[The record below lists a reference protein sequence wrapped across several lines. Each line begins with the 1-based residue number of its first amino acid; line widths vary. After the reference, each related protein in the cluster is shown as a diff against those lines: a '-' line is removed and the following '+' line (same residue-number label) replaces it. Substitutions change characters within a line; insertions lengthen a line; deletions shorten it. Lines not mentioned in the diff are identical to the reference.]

1 MTNLSPHLVLLFVL
15 AAGAGAAM
23 TQLGYGSRLLRIEL
37 KTCASCGRHLRHGA
51 CSALRRL
58 TRRLIMGEM
67 RQEPAAPTPN
77 DGAPAAPKQS
87 DPRSPAKPGKGRR
100 ALVWALVVVASLL
113 MFASVLTKWVDRQML
128 DNDNWNQAS
137 EQVIQDPAVQD
148 ALSVYLVN
156 QLYDNV
162 DVEQALAQKLPPG
175 LQGLAGPAAG
185 ALRQPATNAVGV
197 ILQRPRVQQAW
208 VSAMTVAHQKLLN
221 VLEDKTGNGISTGN
235 GVVTLDLSELVAE
248 LGIDLGVPQAALDR
262 LPPDAG
268 QFTLMKSD
276 QLSAAQS
283 GFQVLKALSLWLLV
297 LVLVMYGLAIY
308 LARGFRRRT
317 LRNIGW
323 AFVVV
328 GLLTIIARRLLG
340 NYTVDAVA
348 APGYELVGHHA
359 WLIGTSILGE
369 IGRSLVLYGLVGVLG
384 AVLAGPTR
392 LATGLRRRI
401 TPTLN
406 DQPEVTWGAV
416 GGVFLLLVLWGG
428 THALREWW
436 GILLLG
442 GLLALGVVALRRQ
455 TLAEAAAA
463 EAAPATAPSSR
474 TAAVAARFG
483 AGQKRSAADEIASLN
498 DLRAS
503 GAISEEE
510 YERGKELALR

>member
-1 MTNLSPHLVLLFVL
+1 
-15 AAGAGAAM
+15 
-23 TQLGYGSRLLRIEL
+23 
-37 KTCASCGRHLRHGA
+37 
-51 CSALRRL
+51 
-58 TRRLIMGEM
+58 MGDI
-67 RQEPAAPTPN
+67 RQEPAAPTN
-77 DGAPAAPKQS
+77 DGAPATATKSEPK
-87 DPRSPAKPGKGRR
+87 SPAKPGKGRR
-100 ALVWALVVVASLL
+100 ALVWGLVVVASLL
-113 MFASVLTKWVDRQML
+113 MFASVLTTWVNRQIL
-128 DNDNWNQAS
+128 DNDNWNKAS

-148 ALSVYLVN
+148 ALSIYLVN

-208 VSAMTVAHQKLLN
+208 VSALTLAHQKLIN
-221 VLEDKTGNGISTGN
+221 VLENKTGHGISTGN
-235 GVVTLDLSELVAE
+235 GEVTLDLSALVAE
-248 LGIDLGVPQAALDR
+248 LGLDLGVPQAALDR

-276 QLSAAQS
+276 QLSAAQT
-283 GFQVLKALSLWLLV
+283 GFQSLKALSLWLLV

-308 LARGFRRRT
+308 LARGFRRPT
-317 LRNIGW
+317 LRNVGW

-328 GLLTIIARRLLG
+328 GLLTIIVRRLLG
-340 NYTVDAVA
+340 NYIVGAIA

-369 IGRSLVLYGLVGVLG
+369 IGRSLVLYGLIAMLG

-392 LATGLRRRI
+392 AATGLRRRLA
-401 TPTLN
+401 PTLN
-406 DQPEVTWGAV
+406 DQPEITWGAV
-416 GGVFLLLVLWGG
+416 GGIFLLLVLWGG

-442 GLLALGVVALRRQ
+442 GLLALGVVALRRE
-455 TLAEAAAA
+455 TLAESAAA
-463 EAAPATAPSSR
+463 EAAPAGPSSSR
-474 TAAVAARFG
+474 TAALAARFG
-483 AGQKRSAADEIASLN
+483 SGSPERSPADEIATLN

>member
-1 MTNLSPHLVLLFVL
+1 
-15 AAGAGAAM
+15 
-23 TQLGYGSRLLRIEL
+23 
-37 KTCASCGRHLRHGA
+37 
-51 CSALRRL
+51 
-58 TRRLIMGEM
+58 
-67 RQEPAAPTPN
+67 
-77 DGAPAAPKQS
+77 
-87 DPRSPAKPGKGRR
+87 
-100 ALVWALVVVASLL
+100 
-113 MFASVLTKWVDRQML
+113 
-128 DNDNWNQAS
+128 
-137 EQVIQDPAVQD
+137 
-148 ALSVYLVN
+148 
-156 QLYDNV
+156 
-162 DVEQALAQKLPPG
+162 
-175 LQGLAGPAAG
+175 
-185 ALRQPATNAVGV
+185 
-197 ILQRPRVQQAW
+197 
-208 VSAMTVAHQKLLN
+208 
-221 VLEDKTGNGISTGN
+221 
-235 GVVTLDLSELVAE
+235 
-248 LGIDLGVPQAALDR
+248 
-262 LPPDAG
+262 
-268 QFTLMKSD
+268 
-276 QLSAAQS
+276 
-283 GFQVLKALSLWLLV
+283 
-297 LVLVMYGLAIY
+297 MYGLAIY

-328 GLLTIIARRLLG
+328 GLLTIIVRRLLG
-340 NYTVDAVA
+340 NYIVDAVA

-369 IGRSLVLYGLVGVLG
+369 IGRSIVLYGLVGVLG

-401 TPTLN
+401 APTLN
-406 DQPEVTWGAV
+406 DQPEVAWGAV

>member
-1 MTNLSPHLVLLFVL
+1 
-15 AAGAGAAM
+15 
-23 TQLGYGSRLLRIEL
+23 
-37 KTCASCGRHLRHGA
+37 
-51 CSALRRL
+51 
-58 TRRLIMGEM
+58 MGDT
-67 RQEPAAPTPN
+67 RQEPAAPTAT
-77 DGAPAAPKQS
+77 DGAPVTPKQS
-87 DPRSPAKPGKGRR
+87 EPTSPARPGKGRR
-100 ALVWALVVVASLL
+100 ALVWGLVVVASLL
-113 MFASVLTKWVDRQML
+113 MFASVLTTWVDRQML
-128 DNDNWNQAS
+128 DNGNWNQAS

-208 VSAMTVAHQKLLN
+208 VSALTLAHQKLLN
-221 VLEDKTGNGISTGN
+221 VLEDKTGHGISTGN
-235 GVVTLDLSELVAE
+235 GVVTLDLSALVAE
-248 LGIDLGVPQAALDR
+248 LGVDLGVPQAALDK

-276 QLSAAQS
+276 QLSAAQT
-283 GFQVLKALSLWLLV
+283 GFQTLKALTLWLLV
-297 LVLVMYGLAIY
+297 LVLVLYGLAIY
-308 LARGFRRRT
+308 LARGFRRPT
-317 LRNIGW
+317 LRNVGW
-323 AFVVV
+323 AFVIV
-328 GLLTIIARRLLG
+328 GLLTIIVRRLLG
-340 NYTVDAVA
+340 NYIVDAIA
-348 APGYELVGHHA
+348 SPGYEVVGHHA
-359 WLIGTSILGE
+359 WLIGTSILGQ
-369 IGRSLVLYGLVGVLG
+369 IGRSLVLYGLIAMLG

-392 LATGLRRRI
+392 LATGVRRRLA
-401 TPTLN
+401 PTLN
-406 DQPEVTWGAV
+406 DQPEITWGAV
-416 GGVFLLLVLWGG
+416 GGIYLLLVLWGG

-442 GLLALGVVALRRQ
+442 GLLALGVVALRRE

-463 EAAPATAPSSR
+463 EAAPAAAPSSS
-474 TAAVAARFG
+474 TAAIAARFG
-483 AGQKRSAADEIASLN
+483 AGGEKRSPADEIASLN

>member
-1 MTNLSPHLVLLFVL
+1 
-15 AAGAGAAM
+15 
-23 TQLGYGSRLLRIEL
+23 
-37 KTCASCGRHLRHGA
+37 
-51 CSALRRL
+51 
-58 TRRLIMGEM
+58 MGEM
-67 RQEPAAPTPN
+67 RQEPAAPTTN
-77 DGAPAAPKQS
+77 DGAPATPKQS
-87 DPRSPAKPGKGRR
+87 EARSPAMPGKGRR
-100 ALVWALVVVASLL
+100 ALVWGLVVVASLIT
-113 MFASVLTKWVDRQML
+113 FVSILTLWVDRQML
-128 DNDNWNQAS
+128 DDDNWNQSS
-137 EQVIQDPAVQD
+137 EELIQDPAVQD
-148 ALSVYLVN
+148 ALSIFLVN

-208 VSAMTVAHQKLLN
+208 LKSSALAHEKLIN
-221 VLEDKTGNGISTGN
+221 VLENKTGRGISTGN
-235 GVVTLDLSELVAE
+235 GVVTLDLSALVAE
-248 LGIDLGVPQAALDR
+248 LGLDLGVPQSALDR

-276 QLSAAQS
+276 QLSAAQN
-283 GFQVLKALSLWLLV
+283 GFQVLKALSVWLLV

-317 LRNIGW
+317 LRNVGW

-328 GLLTIIARRLLG
+328 GLLVIIVRRLLG
-340 NYTVDAVA
+340 NYIVDAIA

-359 WLIGTSILGE
+359 WLISTSILGE
-369 IGRSLVLYGLVGVLG
+369 IGRSTILYGLVGMLG

-392 LATGLRRRI
+392 AATGLRRRLA
-401 TPTLN
+401 PTLN
-406 DQPEVTWGAV
+406 DQPEIAWGAV
-416 GGVFLLLVLWGG
+416 GGAFLLLVLWGG
-428 THALREWW
+428 THALRHWW
-436 GILLLG
+436 GIILLG

-455 TLAEAAAA
+455 TLEEATAA
-463 EAAPATAPSSR
+463 EAAPAAAPSSL

-483 AGQKRSAADEIASLN
+483 AGQKRSPADEIATLN

-510 YERGKELALR
+510 YERGKALALR

>member
-1 MTNLSPHLVLLFVL
+1 
-15 AAGAGAAM
+15 
-23 TQLGYGSRLLRIEL
+23 
-37 KTCASCGRHLRHGA
+37 
-51 CSALRRL
+51 
-58 TRRLIMGEM
+58 MGEM
-67 RQEPAAPTPN
+67 RQEPATPTTS
-77 DGAPAAPKQS
+77 DGAPATTEQSEPK
-87 DPRSPAKPGKGRR
+87 SPAKPGKGRR
-100 ALVWALVVVASLL
+100 ALVWGLVVVASIIT
-113 MFASVLTKWVDRQML
+113 FVSILTLWVDRQMV

-137 EQVIQDPAVQD
+137 KELIQDPAVQN

-162 DVEQALAQKLPPG
+162 DVEQALAAKLPPG

-208 VSAMTVAHQKLLN
+208 LNASSLAHEKLVN
-221 VLEDKTGNGISTGN
+221 VLEDKTGHGISTGN
-235 GVVTLDLSELVAE
+235 GEVTLDLTALVAE
-248 LGIDLGVPQAALDR
+248 LGPAISASRRRRSTGCRRTRARSPC
-262 LPPDAG
+262 
-268 QFTLMKSD
+268 MKSD

-283 GFQVLKALSLWLLV
+283 AFQVLKALSLWLLV

-317 LRNIGW
+317 LRNVGW

-328 GLLTIIARRLLG
+328 GLLTVIVRRLLG
-340 NYTVDAVA
+340 NYIVGAIA

-359 WLIGTSILGE
+359 WLISTSILGE
-369 IGRSLVLYGLVGVLG
+369 IGRSVILYGLVMMLG

-392 LATGLRRRI
+392 AATGLRRRLR
-401 TPTLN
+401 PTLN
-406 DQPEVTWGAV
+406 EQPEIAWGAV
-416 GGVFLLLVLWGG
+416 GGAYLLLVLWGG
-428 THALREWW
+428 THALRHWW
-436 GILLLG
+436 GIILLG

-455 TLAEAAAA
+455 TLEEAAAA

-483 AGQKRSAADEIASLN
+483 SGQKRSAADEIASLN